1 MTPDESVRATAARL
15 GAVDW
20 RRHGHRTWSK
30 AKLMLEY
37 FRRVALWVDA
47 SGLDEPV
54 PFFDL
59 ALRLDPSVRADPE
72 VVDQAVR
79 QAAKGGWNVEQVVP
93 FILHWAALRATPGF
107 HSPEGLEDP
116 FEPLLLLFERD
127 GGFHTSN
134 GYAEM
139 EFLSV
144 PLARWRQRASRPPPA
159 SLGAAALD
167 EIDRAGSVRQ
177 FGHVLGPADGTL

>member
-1 MTPDESVRATAARL
+1 MTPEESVRATAARL
-15 GAVDW
+15 SAVDW
-20 RRHGHRTWSK
+20 QRHGYRTWSK

-37 FRRVALWVDA
+37 FRRVARWLDTYGW
-47 SGLDEPV
+47 DEPV

-59 ALRLDPSVRADPE
+59 AVYLDPNVRADPA
-72 VVDQAVR
+72 AVEEAVQ
-79 QAAKGGWNVEQVVP
+79 QAAKGGWNAQQVVP

-107 HSPEGLEDP
+107 EIPEGLEDP

-139 EFLSV
+139 EYLSV
-144 PLARWRQRASRPPPA
+144 PLAKWRERASRPPLA
-159 SLGAAALD
+159 SLDPAALD
-167 EIDRAGSVRQ
+167 EIDRAGSMRQ
-177 FGHVLGPADGTL
+177 FGYVMGPED

>member
-15 GAVDW
+15 SAVDW
-20 RRHGHRTWSK
+20 ERHGHRTWSK

-37 FRRVALWVDA
+37 LRRVARWLDA
-47 SGLDEPV
+47 SGWDEPV

-59 ALRLDPSVRADPE
+59 ALRIDPTVRADPG
-72 VVDQAVR
+72 VVDEAVR
-79 QAAKGGWNVEQVVP
+79 QASKGGWNAQQVVP
-93 FILHWAALRATPGF
+93 FILHWAALRVTPDF
-107 HSPEGLEDP
+107 RSPAGLEDP
-116 FEPLLLLFERD
+116 FEPLLVLFERD

-144 PLARWRQRASRPPPA
+144 PLARWRERGSRPPLA
-159 SLGAAALD
+159 SLDPAALD

-177 FGHVLGPADGTL
+177 FGHVMGLAG